1 MRSSGGTKSGEPSFV
16 TLATNSV
23 MDFFA
28 GPSFHEANG
37 SAACAL
43 VAMETTMQTSATV
56 MWFCVRLVFI
66 ALTFLFI
73 DFANFLKFDS
83 LTLHFHRVRK
93 RSFTLPAQASGRRI
107 SAAPFLSQS
116 RAPVRVSCST

>member
-43 VAMETTMQTSATV
+43 VAMETAMQTSATV
-56 MWFCVRLVFI
+56 MRFCVRLVFI

-73 DFANFLKFDS
+73 GFPKFSEDRS
-83 LTLHFHRVRK
+83 LTLYFSRARNW
-93 RSFTLPAQASGRRI
+93 SFILLVKASGRR
-107 SAAPFLSQS
+107 
-116 RAPVRVSCST
+116 